1 MELDFLFQLQELR
14 ESAPSFVTLFFDHLS
29 EGVGGTALVLLGAV
43 IFWCIS
49 KRAGYLMI
57 SAYLASTSLNQL
69 VKNIA
74 CVYRP
79 WILDSRIEP
88 VPSAQE
94 GATGYSFPSGHTT
107 TATSTFGA
115 LAYWQRER
123 VWLAATA
130 VGLIV
135 LTAFSRMWLGVHTPK
150 DVIVAMILATCMVA
164 VCVKVS
170 QLLDKHPEKDVV
182 VAAIIVG
189 LAMASLV
196 FCSLKTYPV
205 DYSDTGAS
213 LVNPEEMMLD
223 CHSAFGA
230 FMSFG
235 ICWIVERRFVRFSVE
250 GSLRTRIARAFCG
263 IALLMVLLVLC
274 SAVLKPLAPLAAYK
288 FIKHALLVAG
298 VVLFYPACF
307 MAVRKLRKPKR

>member
-57 SAYLASTSLNQL
+57 ASYLASTSLNQL
-69 VKNIA
+69 IKNIA

-79 WILDSRIEP
+79 WILDSRIDP

-107 TATSTFGA
+107 TATSSFGT
-115 LAYWQRER
+115 LAYWQRKR

-150 DVIVAMILATCMVA
+150 DVIVAMVLATCVVA

-170 QLLDKHPEKDVV
+170 RFLDKHPEKDVI
-182 VAAIIVG
+182 VAAVIIG
-189 LAMASLV
+189 LAMAALV
-196 FCSLKTYPV
+196 FCALKTYPV
-205 DYSDTGAS
+205 DYGNAGAV
-213 LVNPEEMMLD
+213 LVNPEDMMLD
-223 CHSAFGA
+223 CYSAFGA

-235 ICWIVERRFVRFSVE
+235 ICWIVERRFVRFPIE
-250 GSLRTRIARAFCG
+250 GSLRSRIVRAFCG
-263 IALLMVLLVLC
+263 IAFLMAILALC
-274 SAVLKPLAPLAAYK
+274 SVVLKPLVPLAAYK
-288 FIKHALLVAG
+288 LIKHALLIAG

-307 MAVRKLRKPKR
+307 MAARKFRKPKR